1 MIIRQNLKQKL
12 TNSKDVAI
20 LLGKILQKEH
30 RIDRDKE
37 HFWVIGRNSNGS
49 TRYIEL
55 VSLGGLRVAHVE
67 PRETFRLAIMK
78 AVDSII
84 CVHNHPSGE
93 AEPSSQDK
101 QITDQLTK
109 AGKII
114 GITLLDHLIIGKK
127 EFYSIR
133 TECRE
138 KF

>member
-12 TNSKDVAI
+12 ASSKDVAN
-20 LLGKILQKEH
+20 LLKKILQKEH
-30 RIDRDKE
+30 RVDRDKE

-49 TRYIEL
+49 IRYIEL

-93 AEPSSQDK
+93 AEPSTQDK
-101 QITDQLTK
+101 QITDTLTK

-127 EFYSIR
+127 ELYSIR
-133 TECRE
+133 TGCRGR
-138 KF
+138 F

>member
-12 TNSKDVAI
+12 ASPKDIAV
-20 LLGKILQKEH
+20 LMKKILQKEH
-30 RIDRDKE
+30 KTDRDKE
-37 HFWVIGRNSNGS
+37 HFWVIGRNANGT

-55 VSLGGLRVAHVE
+55 VSLGGLKTAHIA

-84 CVHNHPSGE
+84 CVHNHPSGT
-93 AEPSSQDK
+93 AEPSAQDK
-101 QITDQLTK
+101 QITDTLTN

-114 GITLLDHLIIGKK
+114 DITLLDHLIIGEK
-127 EFYSIR
+127 EFYSIK
-133 TECRE
+133 TGCRE